1 MGAMPPLAFGFD
13 PPRVTYDRDLRWVMA
28 RAFGPVAT
36 PHGDAAAGDA
46 AAALAER
53 FDLAARIGSRV
64 PLSTLQAELG
74 EAGAERC
81 RLANRRAV
89 ALALRQQE
97 LVSRVADLTGAIGLP
112 IVLLKGAALILG
124 GHAPAGSRAVAD
136 LDVLVA
142 GGAAEVLQAALCR
155 HGFAPCG
162 EAYEHHLAPLASDLG
177 LVEVHRVLWG
187 VGLADSRRSASLEE
201 LAAAGLLRP
210 APGFAAGVWLPV
222 PSALAAHAV
231 LHGLVQHGLAPAA
244 YPALRVL
251 ADLLDLGLADGT
263 VSPPAVSPLIS
274 RYVTPSELA
283 VLTTLCGALAAGD
296 VDALVDARDA
306 SAPRRL
312 LDHLVAGQLDRD
324 YAHSLKRRQLE
335 RPFSD
340 LPVAAARRAALRH
353 ALFPPRRELDALYGG
368 PSGGVVR
375 FLRRLRRPIDVALR
389 ALRSQLAAFALR
401 WRAGARR

>member
-1 MGAMPPLAFGFD
+1 MPQPAFGFA
-13 PPRVTYDRDLRWVMA
+13 PPRVTYDRDLRWVLA
-28 RAFGPVAT
+28 RAFGPVAARS
-36 PHGDAAAGDA
+36 GDVASGDA

-53 FDLAARIGSRV
+53 LDLAARIGARV
-64 PLSTLQAELG
+64 PLPTLQMELG

-89 ALALRQQE
+89 ALSLRQQE
-97 LVSRVADLTGAIGLP
+97 LVGRVADVAHTLGLP
-112 IVLLKGAALILG
+112 IVLLKGAALLLG
-124 GHAPAGSRAVAD
+124 GHAPAGARAVAD
-136 LDVLVA
+136 LDVLAA
-142 GGAAEVLQAALCR
+142 GGAAESLQTALRR

-177 LVEVHRVLWG
+177 MVEVHRVLWG
-187 VGLADSRRSASLEE
+187 VCLHDRRQSASLEE

-222 PSALAAHAV
+222 PSSLAAHAV

-263 VSPPAVSPLIS
+263 VSLAAVSPLVG

-283 VLTTLCGALAAGD
+283 VLVALCRVLAAGD
-296 VDALVDARDA
+296 LDSLVDAPADG
-306 SAPRRL
+306 APRRL
-312 LDHLVAGQLDRD
+312 LDHLVAGQLDGA
-324 YAHSLKRRQLE
+324 YARSLKRRLLE

-340 LPVAAARRAALRH
+340 LPAAAARRAALRH
-353 ALFPPRRELDALYGG
+353 ALFPSRSELDALYGG
-368 PSGGVVR
+368 PSGGFVR
-375 FLRRLRRPIDVALR
+375 LLRRLRRPSDVALR

-401 WRAGARR
+401 CRAGARR